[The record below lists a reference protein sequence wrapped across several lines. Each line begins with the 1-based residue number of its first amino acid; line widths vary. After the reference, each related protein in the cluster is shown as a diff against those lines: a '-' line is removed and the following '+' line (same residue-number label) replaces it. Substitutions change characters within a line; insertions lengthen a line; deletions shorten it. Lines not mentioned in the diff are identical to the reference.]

1 MLSKPAAAAINHAMR
16 DADWARERLR
26 PYAGRSVQF
35 EVPPLTVVLRVEADG
50 WVAPAP
56 PETEPAA
63 IVHVSGPAL
72 LRFAWLGDTTARQ
85 EVQIDGDG
93 ALAAAV
99 TGVLAGLRWDVEE
112 DLSVLVGDIAA
123 RRLVRGG
130 TALLAWQ
137 SQVASRLARA
147 LAEYWTE
154 EEPLIASR
162 AALSGFAGEVDALR
176 DDTERLS
183 QRIDRLRRAG
193 S

>member
-16 DADWARERLR
+16 DAGWARVRLR
-26 PYAGRSVQF
+26 PFAGRSVRF
-35 EVPPLTVVLRVEADG
+35 HVPPLSVVLRVEADG

-63 IVHVSGPAL
+63 IVHVSGSAL

-130 TALLAWQ
+130 AALLAWQ

>member
-16 DADWARERLR
+16 DADWARVRLR
-26 PYAGRSVQF
+26 PFAGRSVRF
-35 EVPPLTVVLRVEADG
+35 DVPPLTVVLRVEADG

-56 PETEPAA
+56 PETEPGA

-72 LRFAWLGDTTARQ
+72 LRFVWLGDITARQ
-85 EVQIDGDG
+85 DVQIDGDE

-183 QRIDRLRRAG
+183 QRIDRLSRAG

>member
-1 MLSKPAAAAINHAMR
+1 
-16 DADWARERLR
+16 
-26 PYAGRSVQF
+26 
-35 EVPPLTVVLRVEADG
+35 
-50 WVAPAP
+50 VAPAP

-72 LRFAWLGDTTARQ
+72 LRFAWLGDTTGRQ
-85 EVQIDGDG
+85 EAQIDGDG

-130 TALLAWQ
+130 AALLAWQ

-154 EEPLIASR
+154 EAPLIASR
-162 AALSGFAGEVDALR
+162 AALSAFAGEVDALR

-183 QRIDRLRRAG
+183 QRIDRLSRAG